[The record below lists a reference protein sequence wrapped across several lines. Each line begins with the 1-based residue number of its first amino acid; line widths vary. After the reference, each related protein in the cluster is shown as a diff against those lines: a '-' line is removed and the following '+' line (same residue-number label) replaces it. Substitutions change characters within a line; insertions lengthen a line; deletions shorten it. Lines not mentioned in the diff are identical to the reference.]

1 MKRPPTS
8 FVYLLPPLDYL
19 QYYLQ
24 TRYDAYFSSFST
36 PYTLHYFAFPPSLRS
51 QHNLVPPNFL
61 FVVSS
66 SCRRLMSNKKS
77 LYVGGLGPSVTSD
90 LVRAAFIPFGDLRD
104 VDMPMDYKT
113 NTPKGEWE

>member
-1 MKRPPTS
+1 
-8 FVYLLPPLDYL
+8 
-19 QYYLQ
+19 
-24 TRYDAYFSSFST
+24 
-36 PYTLHYFAFPPSLRS
+36 
-51 QHNLVPPNFL
+51 
-61 FVVSS
+61 
-66 SCRRLMSNKKS
+66 MSNKKS